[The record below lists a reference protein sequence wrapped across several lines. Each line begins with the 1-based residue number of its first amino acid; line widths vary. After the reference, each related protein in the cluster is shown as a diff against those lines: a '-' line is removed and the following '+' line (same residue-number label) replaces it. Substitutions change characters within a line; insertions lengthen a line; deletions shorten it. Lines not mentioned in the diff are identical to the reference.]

1 MIRLSHAAAALLALA
16 VAASPAA
23 AETYR
28 GEYTL
33 SFLGLTVARVN
44 FDSRI
49 DDGSYSIEGTVAS
62 AGLAQLFDDTRGTL
76 SASGS
81 FSDAATRPE
90 KFRADYVSGGKKG
103 VVDIRFAGGDVTK
116 TVNVPPLK
124 KRGKNWVRI
133 SPADL
138 RSVADPV
145 SATLV
150 RAENIGDVCGRR
162 IRMYDS
168 EMRADLSLEQA
179 GTGEA
184 STKGYSGP
192 TVTCRLRFD
201 PVAGYRKGRDS
212 LEFLRTKSRIMVTFA
227 ELGRSGVYA
236 PIHATV
242 GTEIGTITVKARRF
256 EAL

>member
-1 MIRLSHAAAALLALA
+1 LHAAAALLAI
-16 VAASPAA
+16 VIAASPAA

-49 DDGSYSIEGTVAS
+49 DDESYSIEGTVAS

-76 SASGS
+76 TASGN

-103 VVDIRFAGGDVTK
+103 LVDIRFAGGDVSK

-124 KRGKNWVRI
+124 KRGNWVPI

-138 RSVADPV
+138 KSVADPV
-145 SATLV
+145 SATLI
-150 RAENIGDVCGRR
+150 RAENIADVCGRR
-162 IRMYDS
+162 IRLYDS
-168 EMRADLSLEQA
+168 ELRADLSLEQA
-179 GTGEA
+179 GAGEA

-192 TVTCRLRFD
+192 TVTCRLRFE
-201 PVAGYRKGRDS
+201 PVAGYRKGRKS

-227 ELGRSGVYA
+227 QLGRSGVYA